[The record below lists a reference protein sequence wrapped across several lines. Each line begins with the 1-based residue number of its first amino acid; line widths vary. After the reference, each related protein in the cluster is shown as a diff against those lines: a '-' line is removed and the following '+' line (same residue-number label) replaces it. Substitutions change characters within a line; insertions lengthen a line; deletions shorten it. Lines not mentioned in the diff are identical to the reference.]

1 MEAVDIV
8 MCSEDLTRAD
18 LEVSPICIIE
28 LNDAMWK
35 IQKKVGEGSCTGE
48 LKCLTIY
55 YSNTEWGHLR
65 PI

>member
-28 LNDAMWK
+28 LNDAM
-35 IQKKVGEGSCTGE
+35 
-48 LKCLTIY
+48 
-55 YSNTEWGHLR
+55 
-65 PI
+65 